1 MSSANKMKNFYF
13 HLNFIDTQLDVL
25 VFKLSFEYERNQF
38 FNFEKFIVKPLSI
51 DHVSEI
57 FFFFIFDEDFM
68 GCMCVM

>member
-57 FFFFIFDEDFM
+57 VFFLYLTKILW
-68 GCMCVM
+68 GVCV